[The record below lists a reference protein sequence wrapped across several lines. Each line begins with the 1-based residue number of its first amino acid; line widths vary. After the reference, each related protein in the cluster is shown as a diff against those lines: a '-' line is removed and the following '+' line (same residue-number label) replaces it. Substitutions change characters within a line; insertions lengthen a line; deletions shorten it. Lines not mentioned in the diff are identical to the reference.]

1 MKTAL
6 PVISAFLLLLLSAHA
21 LFAEPQI
28 KLIGRQDLVLSK
40 ESRQT
45 VIEVARRY
53 LSEKSEA
60 FITKAQQAQT
70 PYSFAQQ
77 AVAVVRENGEIGERV
92 QEATFHYDDGS
103 VLRAVSQSFANQVS
117 GTLARGSTRFLQ
129 LKGGRIIQ
137 PGASFPVSIPQA
149 QEQTFIVTIAEITSD
164 GYTLK
169 LGEATQAMSL
179 HASSGSHSGAI
190 KFE

>member
-6 PVISAFLLLLLSAHA
+6 PVISAFLLLLLCAYA

-28 KLIGRQDLVLSK
+28 KLIGRKDLVLSK

-77 AVAVVRENGEIGERV
+77 AVAVVGENGEIGERV

-129 LKGGRIIQ
+129 LKGGRMIQ

-149 QEQTFIVTIAEITSD
+149 QKHTFIVTIAEITSD

>member
-45 VIEVARRY
+45 VIDVARRY

-60 FITKAQQAQT
+60 FMTKAQQAQT

-77 AVAVVRENGEIGERV
+77 AVAVVGENGEIGERV

-129 LKGGRIIQ
+129 LKGGRMIQ

-169 LGEATQAMSL
+169 LGEATQTMSL

>member
-28 KLIGRQDLVLSK
+28 KLVGRQDLVLSK

-70 PYSFAQQ
+70 PYSFVQQ
-77 AVAVVRENGEIGERV
+77 AVAVVGENGEIGERV

-129 LKGGRIIQ
+129 LKGGRMIQ

-169 LGEATQAMSL
+169 LGEATQTMSL

>member
-28 KLIGRQDLVLSK
+28 KLVGRQDLVLSK

-77 AVAVVRENGEIGERV
+77 AVAVVRENGEIVERV
-92 QEATFHYDDGS
+92 QEATFHYDDDS

-129 LKGGRIIQ
+129 LKGGRMIQ

>member
-6 PVISAFLLLLLSAHA
+6 SVISIFLLLLLSAHA

-28 KLIGRQDLVLSK
+28 KLIGRKDLVLSK

-60 FITKAQQAQT
+60 FMTKAQQAQT
-70 PYSFAQQ
+70 PYSFVQQ
-77 AVAVVRENGEIGERV
+77 AVAVVRENGEIVERV
-92 QEATFHYDDGS
+92 QEATFHYDDDS

-117 GTLARGSTRFLQ
+117 GTLGRGSTRFLQ
-129 LKGGRIIQ
+129 LKGGRMIQ
-137 PGASFPVSIPQA
+137 PDTSFPVSIPQA
-149 QEQTFIVTIAEITSD
+149 QKQTFIVTIAEITSD

-169 LGEATQAMSL
+169 LGEATQTMSL
-179 HASSGSHSGAI
+179 NASSGSHSGAI

>member
-28 KLIGRQDLVLSK
+28 KLVGRQDLVLSK

-60 FITKAQQAQT
+60 FMTKAQQAQT
-70 PYSFAQQ
+70 PYSFVQQ
-77 AVAVVRENGEIGERV
+77 AVAVVGENGEIGERV

-129 LKGGRIIQ
+129 LKGGRMIQ

>member
-45 VIEVARRY
+45 VIDVARRY

-70 PYSFAQQ
+70 PYSFVQQ
-77 AVAVVRENGEIGERV
+77 AVAVVGENGEIGERV

-129 LKGGRIIQ
+129 LKGGRMIQ

-169 LGEATQAMSL
+169 LGEATQTMSL

>member
-28 KLIGRQDLVLSK
+28 KLVGRQDLVLSK

-45 VIEVARRY
+45 VIDVARRY

-77 AVAVVRENGEIGERV
+77 AVAVVRENGEIVERV
-92 QEATFHYDDGS
+92 QEATFHYDDDS

-129 LKGGRIIQ
+129 LKGGRMIQ

>member
-1 MKTAL
+1 M
-6 PVISAFLLLLLSAHA
+6 
-21 LFAEPQI
+21 
-28 KLIGRQDLVLSK
+28 
-40 ESRQT
+40 
-45 VIEVARRY
+45 
-53 LSEKSEA
+53 
-60 FITKAQQAQT
+60 
-70 PYSFAQQ
+70 
-77 AVAVVRENGEIGERV
+77 RENGEIGERV

-129 LKGGRIIQ
+129 LKGGRMIQ

-149 QEQTFIVTIAEITSD
+149 QKQTFIVTIAEITSD

-169 LGEATQAMSL
+169 LGEATQAMSW